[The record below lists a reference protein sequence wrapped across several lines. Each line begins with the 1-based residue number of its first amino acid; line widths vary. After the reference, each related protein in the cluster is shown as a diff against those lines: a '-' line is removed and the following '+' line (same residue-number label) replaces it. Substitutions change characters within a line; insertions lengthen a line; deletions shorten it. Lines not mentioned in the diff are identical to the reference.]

1 MFCPTCGVRQPDEH
15 RFCFSCG
22 ALMPRQL
29 IERRGPKESRWFL
42 SVPVLPDDPPRGAL
56 RVSRYLE
63 QFEATTA
70 EGSVLVPSHH
80 VRFSIWVDDAVV
92 SAISLPDDEATSLGE
107 FLLAQVRGGDAEPSV
122 QTPSPR

>member
-22 ALMPRQL
+22 ARLPLELTGRH
-29 IERRGPKESRWFL
+29 GPKESRWFL
-42 SVPVLPDDPPRGAL
+42 SVPVLPEDPLRGAL

-63 QFEATTA
+63 EFEATTP

-80 VRFSIWVDDAVV
+80 VRFPVWVDDAVV
-92 SAISLPDDEATSLGE
+92 TAISLPDDEATKLGE
-107 FLLAQVRGGDAEPSV
+107 FLLAQVTETQPAQARSA
-122 QTPSPR
+122 R